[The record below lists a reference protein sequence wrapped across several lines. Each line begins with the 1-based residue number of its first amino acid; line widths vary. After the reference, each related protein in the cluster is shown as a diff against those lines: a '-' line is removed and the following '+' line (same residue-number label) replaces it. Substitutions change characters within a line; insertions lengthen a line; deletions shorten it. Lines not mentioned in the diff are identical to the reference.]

1 MTSGRT
7 RGSRTPIALVVAL
20 SAVAAVLVGCAPI
33 TSTNASGSAI
43 PAAVSGAVVTNTI
56 TVDGRERTYLLRA
69 PERVDESAPLPLLLV
84 IHGAGGNASKAENA
98 TAMTDLAGADGFI
111 VAYPNGTQA
120 ADVEGEFAW
129 NAGACCATPVRD
141 NIDDVKFIMAAIAD
155 IQAQQPVDTERIYV
169 SGFSNGGMLSY
180 RLACERP
187 GFFAGVAVIAG
198 ALNVPDCAASATS
211 VLMIHGTADATV
223 PYTGG
228 ATNER
233 TAARFGQWTN
243 ASFTD
248 AVDYWSATDGC
259 GQVPFRSIDGAITRL
274 SFDGCADDTT
284 LEVVT
289 IADGGHRWP
298 ITAEVG
304 FDASDLI
311 TEFFGLGSPVSTLAQ

>member
-20 SAVAAVLVGCAPI
+20 TAIATVVIGCAPI
-33 TSTNASGSAI
+33 TSTIASGSAA
-43 PAAVSGAVVTNTI
+43 PASVSGAVITNTL

-84 IHGAGGNASKAENA
+84 IHGAGGNASKAETA

-141 NIDDVKFIMAAIAD
+141 GIDDVKFIMAAIAD
-155 IQAQQPVDTERIYV
+155 IQAQQPVDPDRIYV

-198 ALNVPDCAASATS
+198 ALNVPECAASATS
-211 VLMIHGTADATV
+211 VLMIHGTADVTV
-223 PYTGG
+223 PYKGG
-228 ATNER
+228 KTNER

-243 ASFTD
+243 ASFSD

-259 GQVPFRSIDGAITRL
+259 GQVPFRSIDGVVTRL

-284 LEVVT
+284 VEVVT

-298 ITAEVG
+298 ITVEVG

-311 TEFFGLGSPVSTLAQ
+311 TEFFDLGSPVSTLAQ